1 MVLRRQDA
9 AAAIA
14 DDGEHVRA
22 VLREGSLE
30 RTRTLL
36 LQLPQQ
42 LFFVQSASLLFR
54 FVSTC

>member
-1 MVLRRQDA
+1 MILRRQDA

-30 RTRTLL
+30 RARALL

-42 LFFVQSASLLFR
+42 LFFVQAAFLLL
-54 FVSTC
+54 